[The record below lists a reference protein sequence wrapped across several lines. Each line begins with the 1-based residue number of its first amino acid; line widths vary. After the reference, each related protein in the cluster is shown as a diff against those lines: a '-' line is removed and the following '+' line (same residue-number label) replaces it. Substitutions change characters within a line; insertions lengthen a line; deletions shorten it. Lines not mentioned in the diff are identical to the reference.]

1 MDANIIITAICS
13 LGFPIVACCAMGYFF
28 AKVNENYRQDIKEIN
43 QNHKAEIDNMVQA
56 INNNTLVIQQ
66 LLDKMEKEDN

>member
-1 MDANIIITAICS
+1 MDANMIITAIGS

-66 LLDKMEKEDN
+66 LLDKMEKEE

>member
-1 MDANIIITAICS
+1 MDANMIITAIGS

-66 LLDKMEKEDN
+66 LLDKMEKEGE

>member
-1 MDANIIITAICS
+1 MDAYMIITAIGS

-28 AKVNENYRQDIKEIN
+28 AIVNENYRQDIKEIN

>member
-1 MDANIIITAICS
+1 MDANMIITAIGS

-66 LLDKMEKEDN
+66 LLDKMEKETE

>member
-1 MDANIIITAICS
+1 MDANMIITAIGA

-56 INNNTLVIQQ
+56 INNYTLVMSKK
-66 LLDKMEKEDN
+66 KMLSQK

>member
-1 MDANIIITAICS
+1 MDANMIITAIGS

-66 LLDKMEKEDN
+66 LLDKMEKEEN